1 MPKHF
6 FKTKYLRKNYYKITK
21 FWNQWHPE
29 CKPQEITSKGY
40 FWLEIHTV
48 KKRNIYIYIFAGK
61 DQSQRFTDNLEAAT
75 CRCSLKKMFLKFCN
89 IHEETVALQ
98 SLFNKVTTLNTCTA
112 ISGRLTFLIVGKKC
126 WYFAKFSLREKCS
139 NTEFFLVRIFP
150 YLD

>member
-1 MPKHF
+1 MASRMQTTGNNKQGVLLAWNTHSE
-6 FKTKYLRKNYYKITK
+6 KKKYIY
-21 FWNQWHPE
+21 
-29 CKPQEITSKGY
+29 
-40 FWLEIHTV
+40 
-48 KKRNIYIYIFAGK
+48 IYIYIFAGK
-61 DQSQRFTDNLEAAT
+61 DQSQRFTDNLEAAA

-150 YLD
+150 YLDWIRIFTP